1 MNANLI
7 NTTLGSMTRSQL
19 RNTARRLGLRT
30 GRNTSDTIRNI
41 RSAIESNDARFTVQF
56 TIRTNTDKTA
66 RYSPAV
72 YSAKLRTHKPNKV
85 LISAS

>member
-1 MNANLI
+1 MNGNLI
-7 NTTLGSMTRSQL
+7 NTTLGSMSRSQL

-30 GRNTSDTIRNI
+30 GRNKADSLRNI
-41 RSAIESNDARFTVQF
+41 RNAIETNSARFTVQF
-56 TIRTNTDKTA
+56 TIRPNTDPNA

-72 YSAKLRTHKPNKV
+72 FSKKLRTHKADKV